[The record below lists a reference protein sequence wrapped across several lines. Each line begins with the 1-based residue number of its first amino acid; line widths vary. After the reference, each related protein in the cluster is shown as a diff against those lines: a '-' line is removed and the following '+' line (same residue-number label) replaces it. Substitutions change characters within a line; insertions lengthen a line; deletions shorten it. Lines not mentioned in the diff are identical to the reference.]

1 MTLLGLSTVAPTGAA
16 SNVTHVAYLTFSRPV
31 QLPGV
36 VLNAGT
42 YVFEQPN
49 PLGAWDFVRV
59 SSRDRKIVYLTAYT
73 RRVERP
79 RGVPADQMVSFGE
92 SRANTPRP
100 IVAWWP
106 IDQSLGHQFVY
117 STGQ

>member
-42 YVFEQPN
+42 YIFEQPN

-59 SSRDRKIVYLTAYT
+59 SSRDRKTVYLTAYT

-92 SRANTPRP
+92 SRSNTPRP

>member
-1 MTLLGLSTVAPTGAA
+1 MLGMPQTGVSTIGSDGVTSCRRMDTMMRKLLVSAGCMTLLGLSTVAPTGAA

-42 YVFEQPN
+42 YIFEQPN

-59 SSRDRKIVYLTAYT
+59 SSRDRKI
-73 RRVERP
+73 
-79 RGVPADQMVSFGE
+79 
-92 SRANTPRP
+92 
-100 IVAWWP
+100 
-106 IDQSLGHQFVY
+106 
-117 STGQ
+117 